1 METMDSVS
9 DESPRRDWGLSGYLQ
24 RLFDW
29 KKKKSAYFQLWFSA
43 SGASTCYFLNFLSKV
58 SGSKGGWIKE
68 CMQVIEDECS
78 WEVVILVHLSAKE
91 FPLGLGDHC

>member
-29 KKKKSAYFQLWFSA
+29 KKKNQPIFNYGFQP
-43 SGASTCYFLNFLSKV
+43 
-58 SGSKGGWIKE
+58 
-68 CMQVIEDECS
+68 QVLAL
-78 WEVVILVHLSAKE
+78 VIS
-91 FPLGLGDHC
+91 